1 VNRIVAYWVSTSL
14 LLFGVLYAGEYLN
27 YFTIPSF
34 GWLIIAYGAL
44 SSFGAYV
51 LLQKRKDAMQFTQS
65 YLLSVVAKL
74 LIGCIFIL
82 VLILA
87 DRKGAFANALLFI
100 VSYFI
105 FTVLE
110 VAFLF
115 RKVNNPKN

>member
-1 VNRIVAYWVSTSL
+1 MSRIVAYWVITSL
-14 LLFGVLYAGEYLN
+14 LLFGLLYAGEYLA
-27 YFTIPSF
+27 YFAVPSF

-44 SSFGAYV
+44 SSFAAYI
-51 LLQKRKDAMQFTQS
+51 LLQKRKEALQFTQS

-74 LIGCIFIL
+74 LTGCIFIL

-115 RKVNNPKN
+115 RKVNNPEK